1 MTLMERMKEANM
13 GPDAKLKGKSRA
25 PLGEHPRYIYQ
36 HIPPIY

>member
-13 GPDAKLKGKSRA
+13 GPDAKLKGKSWV
-25 PLGEHPRYIYQ
+25 PLGEHPRYQ